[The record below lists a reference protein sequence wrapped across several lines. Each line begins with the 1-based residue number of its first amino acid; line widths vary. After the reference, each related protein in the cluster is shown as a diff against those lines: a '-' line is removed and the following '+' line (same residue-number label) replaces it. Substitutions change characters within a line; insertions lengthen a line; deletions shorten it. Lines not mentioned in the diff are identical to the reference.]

1 MDFNRFDCY
10 GSYKSKKIANM
21 TFILSG
27 NIIRTLIVKSYDTEI
42 ASILFSHDFSEIIGS
57 RFTTKRYSITT
68 TRYQGIAAAM
78 YINLIYEFKTA
89 QLRMTYISEMFER
102 TSLKEFAY
110 MSVAERKKWSLI

>member
-10 GSYKSKKIANM
+10 DSYKSKTIANM
-21 TFILSG
+21 TFILRG
-27 NIIRTLIVKSYDTEI
+27 NSNRTLIVKSYDTEI
-42 ASILFSHDFSEIIGS
+42 MYISFSHDFSEIIDS
-57 RFTTKRYSITT
+57 RFTSKRYSITT
-68 TRYQGIAAAM
+68 TRHQGIASAM

-110 MSVAERKKWSLI
+110 MSVAERKKWCLI